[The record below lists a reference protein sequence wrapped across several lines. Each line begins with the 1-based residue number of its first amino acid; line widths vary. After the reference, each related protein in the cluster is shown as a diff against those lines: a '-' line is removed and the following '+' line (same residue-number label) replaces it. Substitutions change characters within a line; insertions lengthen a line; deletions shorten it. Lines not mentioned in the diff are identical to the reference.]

1 MATTDRLETEP
12 FAGMAWGEIAAAWL
26 LAGLGL
32 LVLWAV

>member
-1 MATTDRLETEP
+1 MADVEP
-12 FAGMAWGEIAAAWL
+12 IEMQPLAGIVWGEIAAAWL